1 MTDHLDPDTRRRVT
15 AAGGHGRAASLT
27 AQERAA
33 SASTAAKAAHS
44 PAALARRVARAWPE
58 LSRAERAEVRAI
70 LREAGISE
78 R

>member
-27 AQERAA
+27 EEERTA
-33 SASTAAKAAHS
+33 SASTAARAAHR
-44 PAALARRVARAWPE
+44 PAALARRIAKAWRE
-58 LSRAERAEVRAI
+58 TDRAERAEVREI
-70 LREAGISE
+70 LRKAGIID